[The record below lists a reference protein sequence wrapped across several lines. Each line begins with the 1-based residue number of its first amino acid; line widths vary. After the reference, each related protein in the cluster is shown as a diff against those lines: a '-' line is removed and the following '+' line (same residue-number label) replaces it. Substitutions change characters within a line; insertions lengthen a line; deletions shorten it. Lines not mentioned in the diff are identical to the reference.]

1 MQCLNNIDLLFISHL
16 PYHLMCII
24 MSYFVFSPLSSHISH
39 ISQFV
44 HFLINATRVQRSL
57 RSIILRE
64 RSQVLCKDY
73 QGHLEMCVTDTI
85 RENNQEVVGDC
96 AEACADHTGA
106 ARLCKHQ
113 RDCVRELELVMM
125 HTRLHRSL

>member
-57 RSIILRE
+57 RSIILRK
-64 RSQVLCKDY
+64 RSQVLREDY
-73 QGHLEMCVTDTI
+73 QGYLEMYVTDTI
-85 RENNQEVVGDC
+85 RGNNKEVVGDC
-96 AEACADHTGA
+96 VEACGDHTGA
-106 ARLCKHQ
+106 VRLCRRIGACDDAH
-113 RDCVRELELVMM
+113 
-125 HTRLHRSL
+125 